1 MRLSQFG
8 GLFSDFPN
16 SNVKGPC
23 PKVGSEIWAEGWTA
37 PPSADSSLSFVSGVE
52 ASVLMPSLGL
62 LAEVKGRPAELRFRS
77 FEVGAAAACGSGEG
91 VAGVSCRVRVLCID
105 AREGILLFFD
115 VGLAATG
122 CCG

>member
-23 PKVGSEIWAEGWTA
+23 PKVG
-37 PPSADSSLSFVSGVE
+37 SSLSFVSGVE